1 MKKKRVI
8 SITIVVIILIIMLI
22 VANFNKKEK
31 TLNNNF
37 KILTSFYPIYIMTQ
51 NITDGAKNIE
61 VSNMSD
67 VNVGCIHDYSLTT
80 SDLRKF
86 ETTDVFIENGK
97 DLETFTENIVSL
109 YPDIKIIESAEDV
122 SNIIEDEDEKNAH
135 IWLSID
141 NYIMQ
146 INKIADKL
154 AEANA
159 ENEAIYFDN
168 AKEYTQKLYTLK
180 QEYSNIKNNQEK
192 KAVCLN
198 EALEYLLEDLNI
210 KGINIQSDHE
220 QSTISAET
228 MKEIIE
234 KMKAENIKV
243 IFIDKY
249 DNKNVAELLANE
261 TNASIYTLNS
271 AMTGNDDKDSYLDI
285 MKENLEIIKNIDF

>member
-22 VANFNKKEK
+22 VANFNRKEK
-31 TLNNNF
+31 TLKNNF

-154 AEANA
+154 AEENA

-261 TNASIYTLNS
+261 TNASIYILNS

>member
-8 SITIVVIILIIMLI
+8 AITIVVIILIILLI
-22 VANFNKKEK
+22 VANFNRKEK

-154 AEANA
+154 AEENA
-159 ENEAIYFDN
+159 ENEAIYFNN

-220 QSTISAET
+220 QLTISAET

-285 MKENLEIIKNIDF
+285 MKENLETIKNIDF

>member
-37 KILTSFYPIYIMTQ
+37 KILTSFYPIYIITQ

-80 SDLRKF
+80 SNLRKF

-234 KMKAENIKV
+234 KMKAENIRV

-271 AMTGNDDKDSYLDI
+271 AMTGNGDKDSYLDI

>member
-8 SITIVVIILIIMLI
+8 AITIVVIILIIMLI
-22 VANFNKKEK
+22 VANFNRKEK

-37 KILTSFYPIYIMTQ
+37 KILTSFYPIYIITQ

-154 AEANA
+154 AEENA

>member
-8 SITIVVIILIIMLI
+8 AITIVVIILIIMLI

-154 AEANA
+154 AEENT

-234 KMKAENIKV
+234 KMKAEDIKV

-285 MKENLEIIKNIDF
+285 MKENLEIIKNIEF

>member
-1 MKKKRVI
+1 MKKKKVI
-8 SITIVVIILIIMLI
+8 AITIVVIILIIMLI
-22 VANFNKKEK
+22 VANFNRKEK
-31 TLNNNF
+31 NLNNNF

-159 ENEAIYFDN
+159 ENEAIYCDN

-234 KMKAENIKV
+234 KMKAENIRV

-285 MKENLEIIKNIDF
+285 MKENLETIKNIHF

>member
-1 MKKKRVI
+1 MKKKKI
-8 SITIVVIILIIMLI
+8 IAITIVVIILIIMLI
-22 VANFNKKEK
+22 VANFNRKDK

-80 SDLRKF
+80 SDLKKF

-159 ENEAIYFDN
+159 ENETIYFNN

-234 KMKAENIKV
+234 KMKAENIRV

-271 AMTGNDDKDSYLDI
+271 AMTGSDDKDSYLDI
-285 MKENLEIIKNIDF
+285 MKENLEIIKNIEF

>member
-8 SITIVVIILIIMLI
+8 AITIVIIILIILLI
-22 VANFNKKEK
+22 VANFNRKEK

-37 KILTSFYPIYIMTQ
+37 KILTSFYPIYIMTE

-154 AEANA
+154 AEENA

-210 KGINIQSDHE
+210 NGINIQSDHE

>member
-37 KILTSFYPIYIMTQ
+37 KILTSFYPIYIITQ

-80 SDLRKF
+80 SNLRKF

-271 AMTGNDDKDSYLDI
+271 AMTGNGDKDSYLDI

>member
-1 MKKKRVI
+1 MKKKKVI
-8 SITIVVIILIIMLI
+8 AITIVVIILIIMLI
-22 VANFNKKEK
+22 VANFSRKEK

-80 SDLRKF
+80 SDLKKF

-154 AEANA
+154 AEENA

-234 KMKAENIKV
+234 KMKAENIRV

-271 AMTGNDDKDSYLDI
+271 AMTGSDDKDSYLDI
-285 MKENLEIIKNIDF
+285 MKENLEIIKNIEF